1 MAFAQSPAVIN
12 CWAVAKSACSPRR
25 SGVGVRVG
33 VGVKVGMLI
42 FTRTWIGS
50 LVSISILVLPA
61 AARTLQPVDQ
71 LTFIDMVQKRLEP
84 IGWFSVSLLI
94 ATGLFQMSVNIHYN
108 GFLAVSGQWSLAI
121 LAKHILVV
129 ALIAVSA
136 MHTWDV
142 LPSIRRALM
151 RKDRI
156 DPEQLNSLRR
166 LETILMRTSLVL
178 SALILLATAIA
189 RAA

>member
-1 MAFAQSPAVIN
+1 MPAVPN
-12 CWAVAKSACSPRR
+12 WAVALTYWLHLLAT
-25 SGVGVRVG
+25 V
-33 VGVKVGMLI
+33 
-42 FTRTWIGS
+42 TWIGS

-71 LTFIDMVQKRLEP
+71 LAFIDVVQKRLEP
-84 IGWFSVSLLI
+84 IGWFSVSLLVV
-94 ATGLFQMSVNIHYN
+94 TGLFQMSVNIHYN
-108 GFLAVSGQWSLAI
+108 GFLSVSGQWSLAI
-121 LAKHILVV
+121 LAKHILVA

-142 LPSIRRALM
+142 LPAIRRALM

-156 DPEQLNSLRR
+156 DPAQLNSLRR
-166 LETILMRTSLVL
+166 RETALMRVSLAL

-189 RAA
+189 RAAT